1 MCKRSADIIQ
11 NINLDTSAASFSTCD
26 MLWAKSLS
34 CLGYFGGIHVQN
46 KFEWKRFFLAFVAS
60 IAQTKTEAFRI
71 LQILLFTEVL
81 HTEAFIYLLFA
92 EDVSFQNLKL
102 M

>member
-1 MCKRSADIIQ
+1 
-11 NINLDTSAASFSTCD
+11 
-26 MLWAKSLS
+26 MLWPKSLT

-46 KFEWKRFFLAFVAS
+46 KFEWKHFFFGLHRIAFVAF
-60 IAQTKTEAFRI
+60 IAQTKIEAFRI

-81 HTEAFIYLLFA
+81 HMEPFIYLLFA